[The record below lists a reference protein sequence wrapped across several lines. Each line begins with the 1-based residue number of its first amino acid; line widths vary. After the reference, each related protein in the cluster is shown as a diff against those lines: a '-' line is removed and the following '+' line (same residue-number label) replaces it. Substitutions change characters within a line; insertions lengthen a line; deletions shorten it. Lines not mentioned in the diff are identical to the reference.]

1 MRGDEYKGGGQ
12 NDEIRTKNTS
22 IESNRLVLMDN
33 FNVVTNHESR
43 GLAPFCIGNLFMVT
57 F

>member
-1 MRGDEYKGGGQ
+1 MRGDEFKSGGQ